1 MTFSPAPIP
10 SSTAPLRAAVRYG
23 VIALLGLAV
32 VTAIIAVL
40 VAGLEGLWGALLGS
54 AVGGLFILATAAS
67 VLFSAKL
74 PPTAVGAVLLG
85 GWIVKMLIAVIVLG
99 LLRGMDFYNRPTL
112 GIVVLASLVIV
123 LGAEMYGIFR
133 QRVPYVDS
141 PAGDPDSD
149 VQ

>member
-1 MTFSPAPIP
+1 M
-10 SSTAPLRAAVRYG
+10 
-23 VIALLGLAV
+23 IALAV
-32 VTAIIAVL
+32 VASVVAVL
-40 VAGLEGLWGALLGS
+40 AAGLEGLWGALLGS
-54 AVGGLFILATAAS
+54 AVGGLFILATAVS
-67 VLFSAKL
+67 VLLSAKMQ
-74 PPTAVGAVLLG
+74 PTAVGAVLLG

-112 GIVVLASLVIV
+112 GIVVLAALVIV

-149 VQ
+149 VE

>member
-1 MTFSPAPIP
+1 M
-10 SSTAPLRAAVRYG
+10 
-23 VIALLGLAV
+23 IALAV
-32 VTAIIAVL
+32 VASVVAVL
-40 VAGLEGLWGALLGS
+40 AAGLEGLWGALLGS
-54 AVGGLFILATAAS
+54 AVGGLFILATAVS
-67 VLFSAKL
+67 VLLSAKL
-74 PPTAVGAVLLG
+74 QPTAVGAVLLG

-112 GIVVLASLVIV
+112 GIVVLSALVIV

-149 VQ
+149 VE

>member
-1 MTFSPAPIP
+1 M
-10 SSTAPLRAAVRYG
+10 
-23 VIALLGLAV
+23 IALAV
-32 VTAIIAVL
+32 VASVVAVL
-40 VAGLEGLWGALLGS
+40 AAGLEGLWGALLGS
-54 AVGGLFILATAAS
+54 AVGGLFILATAVS
-67 VLFSAKL
+67 VLLSAKL
-74 PPTAVGAVLLG
+74 QPTAVGAVLLG

-112 GIVVLASLVIV
+112 GIVVLAALVIV

-149 VQ
+149 VE